1 MPIFLFKSPL
11 FYDIMLIGIGVPKK
25 DLLKNRPFFL
35 EKRNFLCI

>member
-25 DLLKNRPFFL
+25 RFVK
-35 EKRNFLCI
+35 K